1 MCGYCIE
8 SGFVFDFW
16 QHGQFTLPEPF
27 HDKAGQ
33 VDIDFSTACYA
44 LFEAPS
50 PAQLT
55 GPWLEAAQNIQ
66 PYWTLRQLEQVLLAL
81 PVNPEITQEATAGA
95 TTLPSYA
102 AAALTN
108 NSWPALTA
116 LWQNWQQAP
125 ATTQGQQLPAT
136 LDTHLLNEA
145 AACLAYAQLPFE
157 NIESNVKNYQ
167 PEQDVFAA
175 NDEESAQFY
184 AIFAEAWLAFCLLR
198 QFRPFDPSLVSWSA
212 LMPKHMPSFGVE
224 DLVMI
229 RQAFWHCLKHYGAPY
244 FIEHGPYQ
252 RAELLAYA
260 AKRFVSPSHTANDAS
275 AQVFAEQA
283 LPHSSLHTAPH
294 LTTSALNIQ
303 AFCPLIN
310 QYWQG
315 GNDTGFSIEQAVAVI
330 ESQMA

>member
-27 HDKAGQ
+27 RDEAGQ

-50 PAQLT
+50 PAQLS
-55 GPWLEAAQNIQ
+55 GPWLDAAQNIQ
-66 PYWTLRQLEQVLLAL
+66 HYWSLRQLEQALLAL
-81 PVNPEITQEATAGA
+81 PVNPDIALAA
-95 TTLPSYA
+95 TTA
-102 AAALTN
+102 ATFSGNTANATTA

-125 ATTQGQQLPAT
+125 ATAQRQLLPAT
-136 LDTHLLNEA
+136 IDTSLLNQA

-157 NIESNVKNYQ
+157 NIESSVKNYQ
-167 PEQDVFAA
+167 PDQDVFAD

-198 QFRPFDPSLVSWSA
+198 QFRPFDPILISWSA

-224 DLVMI
+224 DLVII
-229 RQAFWHCLKHYGAPY
+229 RQAFWHCLQLYGTPY

-260 AKRFVSPSHTANDAS
+260 AKRFVSPCHAAKDLA
-275 AQVFAEQA
+275 VKVIAEQTKSNSA
-283 LPHSSLHTAPH
+283 
-294 LTTSALNIQ
+294 TTTLNISELYQ
-303 AFCPLIN
+303 LLN
-310 QYWQG
+310 QYWEG
-315 GNDTGFSIEQAVAVI
+315 GNDTGFSIQQAVAVI